1 MFGEFGALYDESLY
15 QDKRNWQKGFLSS
28 FVGITGGGSANI
40 PKSIISERGLGML
53 REPLVKYEDGQ
64 WKLPAKKDQDRR

>member
-1 MFGEFGALYDESLY
+1 
-15 QDKRNWQKGFLSS
+15 
-28 FVGITGGGSANI
+28 
-40 PKSIISERGLGML
+40 ML